1 MIYVMSDLHGCYDK
15 YKEMLK
21 KINLNKNDTL
31 YILGDVVD
39 RGNGGIKIIIDMMN
53 RKNVVPLLGNHD
65 YVAFSVLKH
74 LNKKT
79 KPDWWDEIRAD
90 WFKDGGNITEK
101 AFMELDEN
109 EQKTVLDFITNF
121 DIYDTVKV
129 GENEF
134 LLSHAGID
142 NYENG
147 KALDEYELYDF
158 ITGRMDYD
166 KVYSEDFYLVSGHT
180 PTELIDENYAGKIY
194 RQNNHIAV
202 DCGAVFGHP
211 LGCICLDDM
220 QEFYVD

>member
-1 MIYVMSDLHGCYDK
+1 MSDLHGCYDK

-21 KINLNKNDTL
+21 KINLNENDIL
-31 YILGDVVD
+31 YILGDIVD
-39 RGNGGIKIIIDMMN
+39 RGDGGIKILIDIMN
-53 RKNVVPLLGNHD
+53 RKNIVPLLGNHD

-74 LNKKT
+74 LSKKI
-79 KPDWWDEIRAD
+79 KPDWWDEIRSD
-90 WFKDGGNITEK
+90 WIKDGGDVTEK

-121 DIYDTVKV
+121 DVYETVNV
-129 GENEF
+129 GENKF

-147 KALDEYELYDF
+147 KVFGEYELYDF

-194 RQNNHIAV
+194 KKNNHIAV
-202 DCGAVFGHP
+202 DCGAVFGYP
-211 LGCICLDDM
+211 LGCICLDNM

>member
-21 KINLNKNDTL
+21 KINLNENDTM
-31 YILGDVVD
+31 YILGDIVD
-39 RGNGGIKIIIDMMN
+39 RGDGGIKILIDMLN

-74 LNKKT
+74 LIKKP

-90 WFKDGGNITEK
+90 WVKDGGNVTEK

-109 EQKTVLDFITNF
+109 EQKTVLNFITNF
-121 DIYDTVKV
+121 DVYETVKV
-129 GENEF
+129 GENKF

-147 KALDEYELYDF
+147 KAFDEYELYDF
-158 ITGRMDYD
+158 IAGRMDYD

-180 PTELIDENYAGKIY
+180 PTELIDKNYAGRIY
-194 RQNNHIAV
+194 KKNKHIAI
-202 DCGAVFGHP
+202 DCGAVFGYP
-211 LGCICLDDM
+211 LGCICLDNM